1 MQDEDRRA
9 EAGEFRDPP
18 QVPAW
23 VGDLIADIVPVRER
37 GKYMGVMGA
46 VFGLSS
52 VVGPLLGGWFTEG
65 IGWRWAF
72 WINLPL
78 GVLASRTGRYKWMP
92 IASMVVLAVGMWLLS
107 TLTVETPIWVLLGYI
122 FIMGAGIGL
131 AMQILVLI
139 VQNAFHDSEVGMA
152 TASNNFFREI
162 AASLGGAIVG
172 ALFTSRLTELLTER
186 MGALGPSVG
195 QPGSMDMNSLTRAAV
210 NDLPDAIHDVIV
222 GAYNDALTP
231 VFLMLIP
238 MVAIGLVLV
247 ASIKEVPLRAEIEHE
262 EPAEDRIA
270 IDEGGPR

>member
-1 MQDEDRRA
+1 
-9 EAGEFRDPP
+9 
-18 QVPAW
+18 
-23 VGDLIADIVPVRER
+23 
-37 GKYMGVMGA
+37 
-46 VFGLSS
+46 
-52 VVGPLLGGWFTEG
+52 
-65 IGWRWAF
+65 
-72 WINLPL
+72 
-78 GVLASRTGRYKWMP
+78 
-92 IASMVVLAVGMWLLS
+92 
-107 TLTVETPIWVLLGYI
+107 
-122 FIMGAGIGL
+122 
-131 AMQILVLI
+131 
-139 VQNAFHDSEVGMA
+139 MA

-186 MGALGPSVG
+186 MGALGPSAG